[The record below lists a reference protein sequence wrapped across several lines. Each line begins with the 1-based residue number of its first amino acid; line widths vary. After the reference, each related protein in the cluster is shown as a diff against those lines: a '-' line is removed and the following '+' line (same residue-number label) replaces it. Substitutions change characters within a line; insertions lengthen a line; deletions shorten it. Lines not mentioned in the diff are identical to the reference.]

1 METLMDR
8 ITVDPEVMVGKPIIK
23 GTRITV
29 RLIVQ
34 LLANGE
40 TEAEILEDYPDLT
53 REDIKAA
60 LLYAS
65 ECLDREEIIPV

>member
-1 METLMDR
+1 METFMDR
-8 ITVDPEVMVGKPIIK
+8 ITVDPQIMVGKPIIK

-29 RLIVQ
+29 HLIVQ

-40 TEAEILEDYPDLT
+40 TEAEILEDYPDLKQ
-53 REDIKAA
+53 EDIKAA